1 MSKNYGYSTPQSER
15 IQKISERLSNIRS
28 NVGQEKV
35 GRIDDLEK
43 RYQILESQMWENN
56 DTNSQKFSALRDQT
70 CKVQKLI
77 EEEQN
82 TRETL
87 FEEKSKQLEQTQES
101 LQELLQAEITARRE
115 TENRLVNY
123 LEEKAAKVRNEI
135 LSSGRLHSSGLE
147 EVKSKV
153 QTELPGMEDE
163 VRRQKQER
171 ESLESS
177 IFNQL
182 RQELDKVETEVASE
196 RKAREE
202 TEEALLNMLRDVV
215 SRMKSEVDQERRDRE
230 ATEENLLSLLEDT
243 CNKLNAMTNL

>member
-35 GRIDDLEK
+35 SRIDDLER
-43 RYQILESQMWENN
+43 RYQSLESQMWENN
-56 DTNSQKFSALRDQT
+56 ETNSQKFSALRDQT

-135 LSSGRLHSSGLE
+135 LNSGRLHSSELE

-171 ESLESS
+171 ESLESN